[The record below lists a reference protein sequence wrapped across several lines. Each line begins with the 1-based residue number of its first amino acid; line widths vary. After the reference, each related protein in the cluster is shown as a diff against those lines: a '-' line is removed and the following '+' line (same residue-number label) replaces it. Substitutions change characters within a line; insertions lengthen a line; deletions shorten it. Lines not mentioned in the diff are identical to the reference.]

1 MPTTT
6 DTEVNELIINTLTK
20 EQYNTL
26 VANNQV
32 SANEL
37 YLTKD
42 EEFYTKVSITYGTTT
57 YAQITAIL
65 GDKSEPVCFYNNYVY
80 NYAGND
86 GTYYYLTCI
95 VDTSSK
101 YIRVNSS
108 NVWSNGAAT
117 ITPVNNSIITI
128 QKNSTIVDT
137 FSLNQSTNQ
146 TINITVP
153 VIDNSTINTNSNS
166 QIQTVGVKDVRTTN
180 TLKVWTGTKQQY
192 DAITTKDANTLYN
205 ITDDADSTSVA
216 SLLSQVQTQINNV
229 YNSITSTVLDMVY
242 PVGSIYLSVNNVNPA
257 TLFGGTWVQIK
268 DTFLL
273 AAGDTYSNGGTGG
286 SADAVVV
293 SHNHTQNAH
302 SHKPASTSLKFL
314 VSDTNVAINGTK
326 RAFPA
331 SGTSAYFVYAS
342 DPGSGINEDSTTQS
356 VTATNIAT
364 GAAATGKNMPPYLA
378 VNIWR
383 RES

>member
-1 MPTTT
+1 M
-6 DTEVNELIINTLTK
+6 
-20 EQYNTL
+20 QYQ
-26 VANNQV
+26 NQ
-32 SANEL
+32 
-37 YLTKD
+37 
-42 EEFYTKVSITYGTTT
+42 
-57 YAQITAIL
+57 IL
-65 GDKSEPVCFYNNYVY
+65 KSEPVCFYNNYVY

-108 NVWSNGAAT
+108 NVWSNGTAT

-128 QKNSTIVDT
+128 QKNSTTVDT

-153 VIDNSTINTNSNS
+153 VIDSSTITTNSNS
-166 QIQTVGVKDVRTTN
+166 QIQTVGIKDVRTDN
-180 TLKVWTGTKQQY
+180 TLKTWSGNKTQY
-192 DAITTKDANTLYN
+192 DSINSKDANTIYN
-205 ITDDADSTSVA
+205 VTGDADSTSV
-216 SLLSQVQTQINNV
+216 STLLNEVQTEINTT
-229 YNSITSTVLDMVY
+229 YNNITNSLFNLVY
-242 PVGSIYLSVNNVNPA
+242 PVGSIYMSVNNVNPG
-257 TLFGGTWVQIK
+257 TLFGGTWTQIK

-273 AAGDTYSNGGTGG
+273 AAGDTYSSGSTGG

-314 VSDTNVAINGTK
+314 VSDTNVAINGTQ
-326 RAFPA
+326 RAWP
-331 SGTSAYFVYAS
+331 STGSSAYFVYAS
-342 DPGSGINEDSTTQS
+342 DPGTGINEDATTQS

-364 GAAATGKNMPPYLA
+364 GVAAAGKNMPPYLT
-378 VNIWR
+378 VYMWR

>member
-1 MPTTT
+1 MSTTET
-6 DTEVNELIINTLTK
+6 PVKQLKINRLTNDQYETAVKSDT
-20 EQYNTL
+20 
-26 VANNQV
+26 
-32 SANEL
+32 EL
-37 YLTKD
+37 YLTPD
-42 EEFYTKVSITYGTTT
+42 TTDQDIANAIST
-57 YAQITAIL
+57 HNSDNTAH
-65 GDKSEPVCFYNNYVY
+65 S
-80 NYAGND
+80 
-86 GTYYYLTCI
+86 
-95 VDTSSK
+95 
-101 YIRVNSS
+101 
-108 NVWSNGAAT
+108 AA
-117 ITPVNNSIITI
+117 
-128 QKNSTIVDT
+128 
-137 FSLNQSTNQ
+137 FTNK
-146 TINITVP
+146 
-153 VIDNSTINTNSNS
+153 IDNSSITMNSS
-166 QIQTVGVKDVRTTN
+166 SKMQASGVKDVRTDN
-180 TLKVWTGTKQQY
+180 TLKTWTGTKQQY

-331 SGTSAYFVYAS
+331 SGTSAYLVYAS
-342 DPGSGINEDSTTQS
+342 DPGSGINENSTTQS
-356 VTATNIAT
+356 VTATNIAA
-364 GAAATGKNMPPYLA
+364 GVAATGKNMPPYLA